1 MSVWCLH
8 SQTTL
13 KSHTELLKLHSFV
26 KSIFLLVFLLYMVLA
41 CKHVDT
47 RVSKGQTISGVLISQ
62 PCLETERTPE
72 QEADQQALRILPSLC
87 MSRFFT
93 WVLGILTQ
101 VLTLRLTLPS
111 PFFIFT
117 SCKKRQSRISTAS
130 VSGESSKSEYSS
142 FASLIPGIHLHNWIQ
157 RCVCHPKTPGRQR
170 PVSTA
175 AVMRPYLSEVEDDLH
190 KHAMAHMHLHLL
202 HTHTNI

>member
-1 MSVWCLH
+1 MTGKWNWEFLKCWPSYAWQLPALGDTVSVWCLH

-13 KSHTELLKLHSFV
+13 KSHTELLKLYSFV

-47 RVSKGQTISGVLISQ
+47 HVSKGQTISGVLTSQ
-62 PCLETERTPE
+62 PYCLETERTPE

-111 PFFIFT
+111 PFFIFI
-117 SCKKRQSRISTAS
+117 SCNKKAEPNFYCFCQR
-130 VSGESSKSEYSS
+130 GELKDWV
-142 FASLIPGIHLHNWIQ
+142 L
-157 RCVCHPKTPGRQR
+157 
-170 PVSTA
+170 
-175 AVMRPYLSEVEDDLH
+175 
-190 KHAMAHMHLHLL
+190 
-202 HTHTNI
+202 

>member
-1 MSVWCLH
+1 
-8 SQTTL
+8 
-13 KSHTELLKLHSFV
+13 
-26 KSIFLLVFLLYMVLA
+26 MVLA

-47 RVSKGQTISGVLISQ
+47 RVSKGQTISGILISSQ
-62 PCLETERTPE
+62 PYCLETECTPE

-117 SCKKRQSRISTAS
+117 YCKKKKAEPNFYCFCQW
-130 VSGESSKSEYSS
+130 GELKE
-142 FASLIPGIHLHNWIQ
+142 
-157 RCVCHPKTPGRQR
+157 
-170 PVSTA
+170 
-175 AVMRPYLSEVEDDLH
+175 
-190 KHAMAHMHLHLL
+190 
-202 HTHTNI
+202 

>member
-1 MSVWCLH
+1 
-8 SQTTL
+8 
-13 KSHTELLKLHSFV
+13 
-26 KSIFLLVFLLYMVLA
+26 MVLA

-47 RVSKGQTISGVLISQ
+47 RVSKGQTISGILISSQ
-62 PCLETERTPE
+62 PYCLETECTPE

-117 SCKKRQSRISTAS
+117 YCKKKKRQSRISTAS

-142 FASLIPGIHLHNWIQ
+142 FASLIPGIHLRSWIQ
-157 RCVCHPKTPGRQR
+157 RCFCHPKTPGRQR

-175 AVMRPYLSEVEDDLH
+175 AAMRPYLSEVEDDLH
-190 KHAMAHMHLHLL
+190 KHAMAHMHLHL
-202 HTHTNI
+202 HTYYTHTQIYKLC